1 MPEDIFAKVH
11 LEARATQHSSGRFAR
26 SGARDQPPQ
35 GPRDATERRAMAVC
49 IPESS
54 QNALAASSVASTSDS
69 TNPFGRQLLTSV
81 ASSASASGD
90 GYVQL
95 ETEFPGAVAISTV
108 VNALSLMGF
117 AFILTTYLLFPPVRK
132 QHSSLLVWVALMGML
147 FHGTVL
153 AQTSAT
159 YRTCCTTAP
168 VVQLALLSHELYFF
182 ALAFNF
188 YFTTKFPFRSSRW
201 LNPIYHVVVWCTSVA
216 VTIVAWQ
223 LGTGRV
229 SSYGY
234 CWYAT
239 EDDSGNN
246 DGEFILLEI
255 FFIPVCAGYCVSIG
269 CYILATKRVRLT
281 MGGNSKTRTNLD
293 SMRSFLFWSFSLWMV
308 VTIPY
313 ILRHRNV
320 VTTNSDGEKALRF
333 LGRLATA
340 FLGTGSAILWTKSMG
355 VLKTFKLWRQR
366 NWDDYFKVY
375 DASWVLRREILY
387 FATKGIQ
394 LGASSANGIP
404 ENDSI
409 NPNVESIFSFT
420 QRSGIFPWQL
430 RLGAISQAPS
440 VLSFELDGATSG
452 QKAIF
457 RDFEPEVFHEIRR
470 MSGITRESYI
480 QSFKG
485 STRER
490 FSEGKSG
497 SFLYYTGDQIFILK
511 TCTPAEQKYLL
522 YILPQYMAHLRRNP
536 NSYLCRYVGC
546 HELVMEHHSVLFIV
560 LTNILNNPTVN
571 IDELYDLKG
580 AWVGRHRGD
589 SPSGTQRV
597 CKFCGHDFVVG
608 MSEEVCSQNPNAGFG
623 HAEFVV
629 GKDLNWSC
637 RRLGLPT
644 DVAEQ
649 LGSQLYADTEFLQ
662 RMNSMDY
669 SLVIGLSRHKSF
681 STSSGGGTVLSRSG
695 GPPVKGKLF
704 VGGNSSDEAGYL
716 ESLSPNGATL
726 QGLSRPRGNMTTFS
740 ADACVVNMGII
751 DILTPWSFKKSLE
764 RWVRVRLQCRDAKG
778 ISCMKPI
785 PYADRFRRNVIDT
798 VIFGRRLG
806 SKRRHPEK
814 QQGESIMVDFT
825 SMSMDV
831 NFSMDIANLSMDTTS
846 NLSME
851 I

>member
-1 MPEDIFAKVH
+1 
-11 LEARATQHSSGRFAR
+11 
-26 SGARDQPPQ
+26 
-35 GPRDATERRAMAVC
+35 MAVC
-49 IPESS
+49 ISDTEQNSS
-54 QNALAASSVASTSDS
+54 ASSSVAAASDS
-69 TNPFGRQLLTSV
+69 TNLFGRRLINSF
-81 ASSASASGD
+81 SGSGSGSGSD
-90 GYVQL
+90 GYLQL
-95 ETEFPGAVAISTV
+95 ETEFPGAVAIATV
-108 VNALSLMGF
+108 VNALSLLGF
-117 AFILTTYLLFPPVRK
+117 AFIITTYLLFPPVRK
-132 QHSSLLVWVALMGML
+132 QHSSLLIWVALMGML

-153 AQTSAT
+153 TQMAGT
-159 YRTCCTTAP
+159 YGTCCTTAP
-168 VVQLALLSHELYFF
+168 VIQLALLSHELYFF

-188 YFTTKFPFRSSRW
+188 YFTTKYPFRSSRW
-201 LNPIYHVVVWCTSVA
+201 LNPIYHTTVWVISVTVA
-216 VTIVAWQ
+216 IVAWQ

-234 CWYAT
+234 CWYAA
-239 EDDSGNN
+239 EYDGDSD
-246 DGEFILLEI
+246 DGEFMLLEI

-281 MGGNSKTRTNLD
+281 MGGESNTRTNLD
-293 SMRSFLFWSFSLWMV
+293 SMRSFLFWSFLLWMC

-320 VTTNSDGEKALRF
+320 VTTNSTSEKALRF
-333 LGRLATA
+333 VGRLAVA
-340 FLGTGSAILWTKSMG
+340 FLGTGSALLWTKSMG
-355 VLKTFKLWRQR
+355 IMKTFKLWRQR

-375 DASWVLRREILY
+375 DATWVLRREILY

-394 LGASSANGIP
+394 LGASSAKGIP
-404 ENDSI
+404 ESESV

-430 RLGAISQAPS
+430 RLGAVSQTPS

-457 RDFEPEVFHEIRR
+457 RDFEPETFHEIRR
-470 MSGITRESYI
+470 MSGISRESYI

-497 SFLYYTGDQIFILK
+497 SFLYYTGDQIYILK
-511 TCTPAEQKYLL
+511 TCTPGEQKYLM

-580 AWVGRHRGD
+580 AWVGRHRGS

-597 CKFCGHDFVVG
+597 CKYCGHDFVVG
-608 MSEEVCSQNPNAGFG
+608 MSEEVCSQNPNSGFG
-623 HAEFVV
+623 HSEFVV

-637 RRLGLPT
+637 RRLGLPS

-669 SLVIGLSRHKSF
+669 SLVIGLSRQKSF

-695 GPPVKGKLF
+695 GPAVKGKLY
-704 VGGNSSDEAGYL
+704 VNGNNDDEMSYL

-726 QGLSRPRGNMTTFS
+726 QGISSHHQRNVAFP

-751 DILTPWSFKKSLE
+751 DILTPWSFKKTLE
-764 RWVRVRLQCRDAKG
+764 HWMRPCLLETDAVNRE
-778 ISCMKPI
+778 
-785 PYADRFRRNVIDT
+785 YASHRCILPSD
-798 VIFGRRLG
+798 
-806 SKRRHPEK
+806 
-814 QQGESIMVDFT
+814 
-825 SMSMDV
+825 
-831 NFSMDIANLSMDTTS
+831 
-846 NLSME
+846 
-851 I
+851 

>member
-1 MPEDIFAKVH
+1 
-11 LEARATQHSSGRFAR
+11 
-26 SGARDQPPQ
+26 
-35 GPRDATERRAMAVC
+35 MAVC
-49 IPESS
+49 IPDPSS
-54 QNALAASSVASTSDS
+54 DDLTGSSVVGMSDS
-69 TNPFGRQLLTSV
+69 TNFL
-81 ASSASASGD
+81 SAASGSID
-90 GYVQL
+90 DEYMQL
-95 ETEFPGAVAISTV
+95 ENEFPGAVAISTG
-108 VNALSLMGF
+108 VNVLSLLGF
-117 AFILTTYLLFPPVRK
+117 AFILVTYLLFPPVRK

-147 FHGTVL
+147 YHGTVL
-153 AQTSAT
+153 TQTSAT
-159 YRTCCTTAP
+159 FGTCCSTAP
-168 VVQLALLSHELYFF
+168 LVQIALLAHELYFF

-201 LNPIYHVVVWCTSVA
+201 LNPIYHIVVWVISAA

-223 LGTGRV
+223 MGTGRV
-229 SSYGY
+229 SSYGF
-234 CWYAT
+234 CWYAA
-239 EDDSGNN
+239 ENDSYND
-246 DGEFILLEI
+246 DGEFFLLKI
-255 FFIPVCAGYCVSIG
+255 FYIPVSAGYCVSIG

-281 MGGNSKTRTNLD
+281 ISGKTRTNLD
-293 SMRSFLFWSFSLWMV
+293 LMRSFLFCSFSLWIV
-308 VTIPY
+308 VTIPF

-320 VTTNSDGEKALRF
+320 VTTNSFGEKTLRF
-333 LGRLATA
+333 IGRLAIA
-340 FLGTGSAILWTKSMG
+340 SLGFGSAILWTKS
-355 VLKTFKLWRQR
+355 VSTLKTFKLWRQR

-375 DASWVLRREILY
+375 DASWVLRRNILY
-387 FATKGIQ
+387 FATQGIQ
-394 LGASSANGIP
+394 QGAGNAKGTP
-404 ENDSI
+404 ENESV
-409 NPNVESIFSFT
+409 NPHTESIFSFT
-420 QRSGIFPWQL
+420 QLSGIFPWQL
-430 RLGAISQAPS
+430 RLGAVSQTPS
-440 VLSFELDGATSG
+440 VISFELESNISG

-470 MSGITRESYI
+470 MAGITRESYM
-480 QSFKG
+480 QSFEG

-497 SFLYYTGDQIFILK
+497 SFLYYTGDQTFILK

-536 NSYLCRYVGC
+536 SSYLCRYVGC

-608 MSEEVCSQNPNAGFG
+608 MSGEVCSQNPNAGYG
-623 HAEFVV
+623 HTEFVV

-637 RRLGLPT
+637 RRLGLPI

-669 SLVIGLSRHKSF
+669 SLVIGLSRQKSF
-681 STSSGGGTVLSRSG
+681 SSVSGGGAILSRSG
-695 GPPVKGKLF
+695 GSPLKGNVLI
-704 VGGNSSDEAGYL
+704 GGNSSDEAGYM
-716 ESLSPNGATL
+716 EFMSPNGSTF
-726 QGLSRPRGNMTTFS
+726 QGLRLPKRHISAFS
-740 ADACVVNMGII
+740 TDACVVNMGII
-751 DILTPWSFKKSLE
+751 DILTPWSCKKSLE
-764 RWVRVRLQCRDAKG
+764 RWMRVNLQCRDAKG
-778 ISCMKPI
+778 VSCMKPV

-806 SKRRHPEK
+806 CKKRLSEK
-814 QQGESIMVDFT
+814 KQGESIMVDFS

-831 NFSMDIANLSMDTTS
+831 NFSIDIANLSMDTMS